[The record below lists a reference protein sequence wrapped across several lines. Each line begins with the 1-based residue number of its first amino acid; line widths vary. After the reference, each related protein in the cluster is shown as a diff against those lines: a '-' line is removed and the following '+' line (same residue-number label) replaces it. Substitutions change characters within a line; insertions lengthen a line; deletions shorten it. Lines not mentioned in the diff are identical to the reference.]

1 MTNVAVIMQPTYLPW
16 IGYFDL
22 LDQADVF
29 VVFDD
34 AQFSKQSWH
43 QRNRIRTSQ
52 GLQWLTVPVR
62 RSGRFPFAIREAE
75 ILRDGHFPGDHLRA
89 FELSYRR
96 APYFETYFPRL
107 RRILEADL
115 SSLCDLNLRLIAWL
129 AEELGIQARFETN
142 TALGGQGARSDLML
156 DICRR
161 VNAQIC
167 LSPIGSAAYLAE
179 EFDPAGS
186 PDLEL
191 RFQHYEHPTYRQCF
205 EPFLP
210 YASAIDLL
218 FNTGGDALAVM
229 RSGRR
234 AALGAAEAFRAA
246 RETSTA
252 GGSAAS

>member
-1 MTNVAVIMQPTYLPW
+1 MARVAVIMQPTYLPW

-29 VVFDD
+29 IVFDD

-43 QRNRIRTSQ
+43 QRNRIRTPH

-62 RSGRFPFAIREAE
+62 RTGRFPFAIRDAE
-75 ILRDGHFPGDHLRA
+75 ILRGGAFPGDHLRTI
-89 FELSYRR
+89 ELNYRR
-96 APYFETYFPRL
+96 APHFETYFPRL
-107 RRILEADL
+107 REILEQKMA
-115 SSLCDLNLRLIAWL
+115 SLCDLNVRLISWL
-129 AEELGIQARFETN
+129 ADELGIRARFETS
-142 TALGGQGARSDLML
+142 TALQGQGARSALMIDL
-156 DICRR
+156 CRR
-161 VNAQIC
+161 VEAQIC
-167 LSPIGSAAYLAE
+167 LSPIGSAAYLVE
-179 EFDPAGS
+179 EFTPERT
-186 PDLEL
+186 PELEL
-191 RFQHYEHPTYRQCF
+191 LFQHYEHPTYRQCF

-234 AALGAAEAFRAA
+234 VALGAAEAFRAA